1 MIITAVIAALLS
13 GTLPVSIE
21 EILGTEGVFSF
32 SDGSSIYSFFSD
44 GDFLLEPVGLSGRA
58 IDGSWTSNDFSEF
71 YVEGLWTWYN
81 GISRENDR
89 RSMTVLVTLLP
100 GEPDTVWGKRV
111 WPVYFSVEEITPVR

>member
-1 MIITAVIAALLS
+1 MTILAIAAALLC
-13 GTLPVSIE
+13 GTLPGSIE

-32 SDGSSIYSFFSD
+32 TDGSSIYSFFSD
-44 GDFLLEPVGLSGRA
+44 GDFLMEPAGLSGRA
-58 IDGSWTSNDFSEF
+58 IEGSWTSDDFGEF
-71 YVEGLWTWYN
+71 SVEGLWTWYN

>member
-1 MIITAVIAALLS
+1 MTILAIAAALLC
-13 GTLPVSIE
+13 GTLPGSIE

-44 GDFLLEPVGLSGRA
+44 GDFLMEPAGLSGRA
-58 IDGSWTSNDFSEF
+58 IEGSWTSDDFGEF
-71 YVEGLWTWYN
+71 SVEGLWTWYN

-100 GEPDTVWGKRV
+100 GEPDSVWGKRV

>member
-1 MIITAVIAALLS
+1 MTILAIAAALLC
-13 GTLPVSIE
+13 GALPGSIE

-32 SDGSSIYSFFSD
+32 SAGSSIYSFFSD
-44 GDFLLEPVGLSGRA
+44 GDFLMEPAGLSGRA
-58 IDGSWTSNDFSEF
+58 IEGSWTSDDFGEF
-71 YVEGLWTWYN
+71 SVEGLWTWYN

-100 GEPDTVWGKRV
+100 GEPDSVWGKRV